1 MTTIWQKTKNRYD
14 PKQESISPAEA
25 ETQREA
31 MGKTLAEE
39 ALTELMDLVG
49 DDKAREMTD
58 DIEGTW
64 WEIFTEINELTKA
77 FKIVDANRGRIDKF
91 LEDIAETYA
100 GPTPT
105 LNSNKVMRTM
115 DDPRTDE
122 QRNLDEWQ
130 AETYATRDGDYP
142 I

>member
-14 PKQESISPAEA
+14 PKEPRISPAEA
-25 ETQREA
+25 EAQREA